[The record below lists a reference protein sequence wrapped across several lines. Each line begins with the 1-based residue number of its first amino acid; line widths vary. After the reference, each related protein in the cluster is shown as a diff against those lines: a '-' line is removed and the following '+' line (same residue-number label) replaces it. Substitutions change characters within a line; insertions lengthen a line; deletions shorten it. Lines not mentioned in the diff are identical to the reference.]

1 MNILELKE
9 ANQEYIVY
17 FYHPE
22 GKGERG
28 EILVDRA
35 TQEVTV
41 IARAEED
48 SVIGSYAHKAGN
60 AVKKYIKEN
69 YLPLEGVQAWY

>member
-9 ANQEYIVY
+9 ATQEYIVY

-28 EILVDRA
+28 EIRVNRN
-35 TQEVTV
+35 TNEVTV

-48 SVIGSYAHKAGN
+48 DIGSYAHKAGN